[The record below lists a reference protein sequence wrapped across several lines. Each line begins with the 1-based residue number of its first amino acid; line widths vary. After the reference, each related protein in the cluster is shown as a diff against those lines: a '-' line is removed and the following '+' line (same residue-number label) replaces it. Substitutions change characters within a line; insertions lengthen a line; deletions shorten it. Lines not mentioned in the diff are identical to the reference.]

1 MGNQKELIVT
11 SMARFKCKFCC
22 RLWGFYF
29 DSGQVRKIFLSNLN
43 FSGRERLLTRSENT
57 ILTLN
62 LNFGA
67 NITYKRKLTE
77 LLQTLRKS
85 AGRKQALTR
94 IRDMTSLEKYLSIEI
109 HKRILLYF
117 FLLKN
122 FCFCLCF

>member
-94 IRDMTSLEKYLSIEI
+94 IRDMTSLERYLSIEI

-117 FLLKN
+117 FSA
-122 FCFCLCF
+122 